1 MVSPLLFPSGLP
13 FRAGMGLR
21 APHYREVLETSP
33 NLAWVEVHSENF
45 FEGGAAL
52 NTLLRVR
59 AERPVSLHG
68 VGMGLGSLDPLDPNH
83 LSALKRLVERVEPAA
98 VSEHLCWNQCHGDV
112 FNDLLPFPMSTQA
125 LQRLGDKIDQV
136 QNRLGCPLWIENLS
150 YYVNFPQDDWGEGE
164 FLNEL
169 CRRTG
174 CGVLLDVNNLYVNYL
189 NFGVNPDS
197 VLQTLH
203 AGYVKEYHLAGYSQ
217 QGEGWVDTH
226 SAPVAPVVW
235 EWFGRTLRIMGP
247 RPTLIEWDNDIP
259 ALTRLMEEV
268 AQAQACLDREMSSAR
283 ASLPDYREVAE
294 VARLTGSPR
303 TVDGRLDLAERET
316 FQWFSNSLSGISG
329 SSEAAPAVEGSQHQR
344 WGLAVYRNNLRENLL
359 SALQGAYPVLF
370 QLVGEQCFRSLA
382 ERYRRTH
389 PSRHGN
395 LHEYGEQF
403 PEFVGQD
410 AIAREWPWFESMARL
425 EWVCHRSYFAKDSPV
440 LDSNR
445 LAAVNSRNYADLCFM
460 ADAAIRLVKLDYTV
474 LSIWEAH
481 QSSFVND
488 GGLEWRLA
496 PECILVT
503 RQQGKIIPQRLT
515 EWEAQWWE
523 CLLTG
528 HTTGEVLAIMASH
541 YPHQA
546 VDELWVT
553 ALRQGWLVDFTL
565 GGKEGEV
572 WPQERL
578 L

>member
-1 MVSPLLFPSGLP
+1 MGSPLLSPSRLP
-13 FRAGMGLR
+13 FCAGMGLR

-68 VGMGLGSLDPLDPNH
+68 VGMGLGSPDPLDLSH
-83 LSALKRLVERVEPAA
+83 LAALKRLVDRVEPAA
-98 VSEHLCWNQCHGDV
+98 VSEHLCWNQCNGEV

-125 LQRLGDKIDQV
+125 LQRLSDKIDQV
-136 QNRLGCPLWIENLS
+136 QNRLGRPLWIENLS
-150 YYVNFPQDDWGEGE
+150 YYVNFPQDHWGEGD

-197 VLQTLH
+197 VLQALH
-203 AGYVKEYHLAGYSQ
+203 PDYVKEYHLAGYSQ

-226 SAPVAPVVW
+226 SAPVAEAVW
-235 EWFGRTLRIMGP
+235 EWFGRTLRILGP
-247 RPTLIEWDNDIP
+247 RPTLIEWDNEIP
-259 ALTRLMEEV
+259 TLTRLMEEV
-268 AQAQACLDREMSSAR
+268 AQAQTYLDRETVSNWSSP
-283 ASLPDYREVAE
+283 PDHHAGAE
-294 VARLTGSPR
+294 VTRLAESSRNG
-303 TVDGRLDLAERET
+303 DDRLELAERGT
-316 FQWFSNSLSGISG
+316 FQWFSNGLSSIPYL
-329 SSEAAPAVEGSQHQR
+329 SETDHAVAGEKHQR

-359 SALQGAYPVLF
+359 AALQGAYPVLF

-403 PEFVGQD
+403 PAFVGQD
-410 AIAREWPWFESMARL
+410 AIAREWPWFEAMARL
-425 EWVCHRSYFAKDSPV
+425 EWVCHRSYFAADSLA
-440 LDSNR
+440 LDSSR
-445 LAAVNSRNYADLCFM
+445 LAAVSPQHYADLCFI
-460 ADAAIRLVKLDYTV
+460 ADAAIQLLKLDYTV

-481 QSSFVND
+481 QSNLIKDS
-488 GGLEWRLA
+488 GLEWRFE
-496 PECILVT
+496 PERILVT
-503 RQQGKIIPQRLT
+503 RQHGKIIPLRLT

-523 CLLTG
+523 CLLAG
-528 HTTGEVLAIMASH
+528 HTTGEVLANMASL
-541 YPHQA
+541 YPHHA
-546 VDELWVT
+546 VDELWAT
-553 ALRQGWLVDFTL
+553 ALQQGWLVNFILDRK
-565 GGKEGEV
+565 GVGV
-572 WPQERL
+572 
-578 L
+578 